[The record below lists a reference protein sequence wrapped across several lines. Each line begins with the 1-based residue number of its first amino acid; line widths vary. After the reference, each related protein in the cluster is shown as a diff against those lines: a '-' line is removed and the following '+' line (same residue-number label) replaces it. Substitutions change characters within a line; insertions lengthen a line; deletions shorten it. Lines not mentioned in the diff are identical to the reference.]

1 MAFKDERRSLLASGA
16 VIQVP
21 WIKVEIGKYV
31 FGVYSRR
38 ESASKDSDG
47 FYYTNYNV
55 QYPNYVKQLDITK
68 INGQFNQYTLTLVYA
83 VRQTDDPNFIEKVL
97 SSVTNTRKI
106 IFSYGDM
113 NMPSYIYKKE
123 EAIITKSSSKF
134 NLQGGVITYTIS
146 AVSSAALNSGG
157 NFTFIGG
164 MKKPSD
170 EIKAI
175 LKNAN
180 YGLQNLFTG
189 MNENNIDSLIAGD
202 DKVVQVR
209 TKTNIAP
216 IDYITYLV
224 SCMIPASFTKT
235 NSADADVYII
245 TMHDDTTIDSNYV
258 DEDNIKTIQ
267 GSYFKVRRVSY
278 KTNKSD
284 AFQLDI
290 GFGNSGTLVT
300 GFEITDDEY
309 AALLYEYNDTIDI
322 DPYIERLD
330 KDGNL
335 VRTWSPTI
343 TSKNDQFI
351 TRAEDISWWTKITK
365 FPIKASLTVQGLL
378 RPAILMSYLRI
389 NVIFPGGRKHIASG
403 LYLVTQQRDS
413 ISESGYRTTLSL
425 TKIDGDDSVTTY

>member
-1 MAFKDERRSLLASGA
+1 M
-16 VIQVP
+16 V
-21 WIKVEIGKYV
+21 
-31 FGVYSRR
+31 
-38 ESASKDSDG
+38 
-47 FYYTNYNV
+47 
-55 QYPNYVKQLDITK
+55 
-68 INGQFNQYTLTLVYA
+68 
-83 VRQTDDPNFIEKVL
+83 
-97 SSVTNTRKI
+97 
-106 IFSYGDM
+106 
-113 NMPSYIYKKE
+113 
-123 EAIITKSSSKF
+123 
-134 NLQGGVITYTIS
+134 
-146 AVSSAALNSGG
+146 
-157 NFTFIGG
+157 
-164 MKKPSD
+164 
-170 EIKAI
+170 
-175 LKNAN
+175 
-180 YGLQNLFTG
+180 
-189 MNENNIDSLIAGD
+189 
-202 DKVVQVR
+202 
-209 TKTNIAP
+209 
-216 IDYITYLV
+216 
-224 SCMIPASFTKT
+224 PASFTKT

-322 DPYIERLD
+322 DPYVERLD

-425 TKIDGDDSVTTY
+425 TKIEGDDSVTTY